1 MKVMVND
8 LTADDTAR
16 ACRELNQLGYTAL
29 ACPAD
34 VTQAADVARMMDQ
47 AQSQLGPV
55 WLLVNNAG
63 SFHAAPVESFPEEQ
77 WDRTFAVDVKAA
89 FLCSREVLP
98 GMISSGG
105 RIVIISSIAG
115 SIPRTGQIAY
125 CAAKAAAIHFSRC
138 LAVEVAKHGI
148 TVNCLCPGM
157 TDSDMLRET
166 ANARGIQVADYVA
179 MIPSGRLAR
188 GEDHAQLVGWLA
200 SEEASQVTGQVIHV
214 DGAQSLYHPLTL
226 RG

>member
-1 MKVMVND
+1 
-8 LTADDTAR
+8 
-16 ACRELNQLGYTAL
+16 
-29 ACPAD
+29 
-34 VTQAADVARMMDQ
+34 
-47 AQSQLGPV
+47 
-55 WLLVNNAG
+55 
-63 SFHAAPVESFPEEQ
+63 
-77 WDRTFAVDVKAA
+77 
-89 FLCSREVLP
+89 
-98 GMISSGG
+98 
-105 RIVIISSIAG
+105 
-115 SIPRTGQIAY
+115 
-125 CAAKAAAIHFSRC
+125 
-138 LAVEVAKHGI
+138 
-148 TVNCLCPGM
+148 M